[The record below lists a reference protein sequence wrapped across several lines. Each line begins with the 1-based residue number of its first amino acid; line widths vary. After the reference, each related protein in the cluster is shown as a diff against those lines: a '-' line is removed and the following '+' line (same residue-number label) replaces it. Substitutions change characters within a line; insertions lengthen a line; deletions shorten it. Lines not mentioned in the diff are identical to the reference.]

1 MTLVHAPRRADSTDE
16 RSPDSS
22 PLRVSASTAYES
34 GIPPARERFAR
45 PPGSDAALGQ
55 LELLLVEGTRAEAN
69 LGLLLRGLKHLTAGA
84 AAAQE
89 ANTVLVQEL
98 EALRVRLGKVYET
111 EAVLQQRVHTLEN
124 ALDAAARER
133 ESWLVQEDA
142 FLVALLDEHEQK
154 LFDQGRQ
161 HERRLA
167 ELDLAFDELTRER
180 DNARTEVQRLTYERD
195 AAVALLNEPVQSPDR
210 TPSPAPA
217 TAGSGARIGSVKL
230 VKSAVPAAEAGRR
243 PSGGYSLSADEMD
256 EEHVSTTPTS
266 RPPQP

>member
-1 MTLVHAPRRADSTDE
+1 MTLVHAPQRADATDE

-22 PLRVSASTAYES
+22 PLRVSTSTAYES

-45 PPGSDAALGQ
+45 PAETDAALEQ

-84 AAAQE
+84 ASAQE

-98 EALRVRLGKVYET
+98 EALRTRLGKVYET

-124 ALDAAARER
+124 ALEATARER

-180 DNARTEVQRLTYERD
+180 DLARTEVQRLTYERD
-195 AAVALLNEPVQSPDR
+195 AAVALLNEPVQSVDR

-217 TAGSGARIGSVKL
+217 GSGARLASVKL
-230 VKSAVPAAEAGRR
+230 VKSAVPAAETGRR
-243 PSGGYSLSADEMD
+243 PSGGYSMSGDAMD